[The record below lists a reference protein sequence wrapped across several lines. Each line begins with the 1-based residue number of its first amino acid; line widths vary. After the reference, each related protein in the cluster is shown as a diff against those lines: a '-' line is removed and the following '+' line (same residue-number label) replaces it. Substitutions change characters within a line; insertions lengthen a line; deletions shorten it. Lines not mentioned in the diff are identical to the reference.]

1 MESSQMLNRQQETF
15 IKNREVLEDE
25 LDDYNGMKY
34 YKGKYKVKNI
44 KKYEGDHTNI
54 VYRSMWERTT
64 FKWLDE
70 TPSVIGWS
78 SEQIIVP
85 YRCKT
90 DGKIHRYFPDLFI
103 RMKNGKLY
111 LIEIKPDK
119 QTQPPKQSRRK
130 TKKYLREVMTYAKNQ
145 SKWEA
150 AAAFAHKHD
159 MEFQIWTEHT
169 LKSMGIKIL

>member
-1 MESSQMLNRQQETF
+1 
-15 IKNREVLEDE
+15 
-25 LDDYNGMKY
+25 MKFY
-34 YKGKYKVKNI
+34 RGKYKVKNI
-44 KKYEGDHTNI
+44 KKYEGDHTNV

-64 FKWLDE
+64 FKWLDDCKDI
-70 TPSVIGWS
+70 VGWN
-78 SEQIIVP
+78 SEQVVVP

-90 DGKIHRYFPDLFI
+90 DGKIHRYFVDLFI

-150 AAAFAHKHD
+150 AAAFANKHD
-159 MEFQIWTEHT
+159 MEFQIWTETT